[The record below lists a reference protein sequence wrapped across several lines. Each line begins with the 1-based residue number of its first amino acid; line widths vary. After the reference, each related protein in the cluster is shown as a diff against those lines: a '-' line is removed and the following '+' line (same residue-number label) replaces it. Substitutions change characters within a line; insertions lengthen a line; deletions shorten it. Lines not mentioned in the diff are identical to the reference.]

1 MSPNKHLKLHAVPK
15 SEEFM
20 HHAMSVHGHSV
31 YTVALA
37 QTKQVQDA
45 QDVVQE
51 VYLRLLRTSTTFTS
65 EEHLRAWLLRVTLNL
80 CASSFRSGWKKH
92 VQSVDTFEREP
103 QSTAPTPEEEVL
115 ANMQQSPVWKALNE
129 LSDKL
134 RIVAL
139 LYYVEELT
147 CEQIAV
153 LLEISPSG
161 VRTRLHRAR
170 AELKKILDQQGEE
183 YGQEAL

>member
-1 MSPNKHLKLHAVPK
+1 M
-15 SEEFM
+15 
-20 HHAMSVHGHSV
+20 
-31 YTVALA
+31 
-37 QTKQVQDA
+37 
-45 QDVVQE
+45 
-51 VYLRLLRTSTTFTS
+51 
-65 EEHLRAWLLRVTLNL
+65 
-80 CASSFRSGWKKH
+80 
-92 VQSVDTFEREP
+92 QSVDTFEREP

-115 ANMQQSPVWKALNE
+115 ANMQQSPVWKALSE

-147 CEQIAV
+147 CEQIAG

-170 AELKKILDQQGEE
+170 AELKKILDQEGEE